1 MVIMASP
8 RSDSISSPK
17 KGGGWKQGGKLA
29 SGKAPAR
36 GAPNLLPPPKYEL
49 REDWPVDGPIDM
61 AQVRSC
67 AAPLPAPQPLRLIAR
82 LACSTTCPTAPPRS
96 SGGTTTRTSRRRA
109 GRR

>member
-61 AQVRSC
+61 AQVRSR
-67 AAPLPAPQPLRLIAR
+67 AAPLPAPQH
-82 LACSTTCPTAPPRS
+82 S
-96 SGGTTTRTSRRRA
+96 SFSLMV
-109 GRR
+109 GRQR

>member
-67 AAPLPAPQPLRLIAR
+67 AALAR
-82 LACSTTCPTAPPRS
+82 STTQQLVAH
-96 SGGTTTRTSRRRA
+96 GGARTLRA
-109 GRR
+109 VLSISCCR

>member
-61 AQVRSC
+61 AQVRSR
-67 AAPLPAPQPLRLIAR
+67 AAPPARSATQQLFAHGGALTLRAVLSISCCR
-82 LACSTTCPTAPPRS
+82 
-96 SGGTTTRTSRRRA
+96 
-109 GRR
+109 

>member
-61 AQVRSC
+61 AQVRSR
-67 AAPLPAPQPLRLIAR
+67 AAPRPLRNTAF
-82 LACSTTCPTAPPRS
+82 AHGGAPTL
-96 SGGTTTRTSRRRA
+96 RA
-109 GRR
+109 VLSISCCR